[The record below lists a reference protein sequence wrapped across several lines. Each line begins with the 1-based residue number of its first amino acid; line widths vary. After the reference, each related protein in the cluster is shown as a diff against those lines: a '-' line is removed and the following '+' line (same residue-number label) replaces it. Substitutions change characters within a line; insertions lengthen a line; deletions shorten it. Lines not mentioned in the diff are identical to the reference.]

1 MRQVPLILMERTF
14 NFMHRAGRIVNRLI
28 LLLGI
33 AMIAYYLALGIAV
46 RFGQSL
52 QFLWLL
58 GGILC
63 IARYLYWRRVE
74 KSGRY
79 PRHRKLLRALR
90 ILLCAA
96 LIFFLAVEGVILC
109 GGMMEAEQ
117 GLNYI
122 VVLGARVNGSVP
134 SGSLRNRIR
143 VGAEYLRDN
152 PGTIAV
158 LSGAQGSGEEISE
171 AQCMYDNMVAA
182 GIDPARLILE
192 EQSTDTAENLRN
204 SRALIPEGA
213 SVGLVTNNFHIFRA
227 LALARNQGWTDVRGV
242 PVATT
247 MLSLPHYLMR
257 EFVGV
262 VYETLRGNLTF

>member
-52 QFLWLL
+52 QFLWLI

-63 IARYLYWRRVE
+63 IARYLYWRRME

-109 GGMMEAEQ
+109 GGMMDAEQ

-122 VVLGARVNGSVP
+122 VVLGARVNGTVP

-227 LALARNQGWTDVRGV
+227 LALARNQGWTDVRGI

-262 VYETLRGNLTF
+262 VYETVRGNLTF

>member
-74 KSGRY
+74 KSGKY

-122 VVLGARVNGSVP
+122 VVLGARVNGTVP

-152 PGTIAV
+152 PQTIAV

-171 AQCMYDNMVAA
+171 ARCMYDNMVAA

>member
-14 NFMHRAGRIVNRLI
+14 KFMHRAGRIVNRLI

-192 EQSTDTAENLRN
+192 EESTDTAENLRN

-227 LALARNQGWTDVRGV
+227 LALARNQGWTDVRGI

-262 VYETLRGNLTF
+262 VYETVRGNLTF

>member
-74 KSGRY
+74 KSGKY
-79 PRHRKLLRALR
+79 PRHRRLLRALR

-96 LIFFLAVEGVILC
+96 LAFFLTVEGVILC
-109 GGMMEAEQ
+109 GGTMEAEQ
-117 GLNYI
+117 GLDCI

-171 AQCMYDNMVAA
+171 ARCMYDNMVAA

-204 SRALIPEGA
+204 SRALISEGA

-227 LALARNQGWTDVRGV
+227 LALARNQGWEDVRGV

-262 VYETLRGNLTF
+262 VYETVRGNLTF

>member
-52 QFLWLL
+52 QFMWLL

-63 IARYLYWRRVE
+63 IARYLYWRRME

-122 VVLGARVNGSVP
+122 VVLGARVNGTVP

-152 PGTIAV
+152 PQTIAV

-171 AQCMYDNMVAA
+171 ARCMYDNMVAA

>member
-63 IARYLYWRRVE
+63 IACYLYWRRVE

-122 VVLGARVNGSVP
+122 VVLGARVNGTVP

-152 PGTIAV
+152 PQTIAV

-171 AQCMYDNMVAA
+171 ARCMYDNMVAA

-213 SVGLVTNNFHIFRA
+213 SAGLVTNNFHIFRA
-227 LALARNQGWTDVRGV
+227 LALARNQGWTDVRGI

>member
-1 MRQVPLILMERTF
+1 MKKC
-14 NFMHRAGRIVNRLI
+14 GRIVNRLI

-33 AMIAYYLALGIAV
+33 AMIAYYLALGIFV

-63 IARYLYWRRVE
+63 IARYLYWRQVE

-90 ILLCAA
+90 ILFCLA
-96 LIFFLAVEGVILC
+96 LAFFLTVEGVILC
-109 GGMMEAEQ
+109 GGMMEPEQ

-122 VVLGARVNGSVP
+122 VVLGARVNGTVP

-143 VGAEYLRDN
+143 VGVEYLRDN

-158 LSGAQGSGEEISE
+158 LSGGQGSGEEISE
-171 AQCMYDNMVAA
+171 ARCMYENMLAA

-192 EQSTDTAENLRN
+192 EQSTDTAANLRN
-204 SRALIPEGA
+204 SRSLIPECA

-227 LALARNQGWTDVRGV
+227 LALARNQGWEDVHSV

>member
-122 VVLGARVNGSVP
+122 VVLGARVNGTVP

-152 PGTIAV
+152 PQTIAV

-171 AQCMYDNMVAA
+171 ARCMYDNMVAA

>member
-1 MRQVPLILMERTF
+1 MS
-14 NFMHRAGRIVNRLI
+14 RAGRIVNRLI

-33 AMIAYYLALGIAV
+33 AMIAYYLALGIFV

-52 QFLWLL
+52 QYLWLL
-58 GGILC
+58 GGGLC
-63 IARYLYWRRVE
+63 IARYLYWRQVE

-79 PRHRKLLRALR
+79 PAHRKLLRALR
-90 ILLCAA
+90 LLFCLA
-96 LIFFLAVEGVILC
+96 LAFFLTVEGVILC

-117 GLNYI
+117 GLDYI
-122 VVLGARVNGSVP
+122 VVLGARVNGREP
-134 SGSLRNRIR
+134 SGSLRNRIQ
-143 VGAEYLRDN
+143 VGVEYLRDN
-152 PGTIAV
+152 PQTIAV
-158 LSGAQGSGEEISE
+158 LSGGQGSDEEISE
-171 AQCMYDNMVAA
+171 ARCMYENMLAA

-192 EQSTDTAENLRN
+192 EQSTDTAANLRN

-227 LALARNQGWTDVRGV
+227 LALARNQGWEDVHGV

-247 MLSLPHYLMR
+247 LFSLPHYLMR

-262 VYETLRGNLTF
+262 VYETVRGNLTF

>member
-1 MRQVPLILMERTF
+1 MKKC
-14 NFMHRAGRIVNRLI
+14 GRIVNCLI

-33 AMIAYYLALGIAV
+33 AMIAYYLALGIFV

-52 QFLWLL
+52 QYLWLI

-63 IARYLYWRRVE
+63 IARFLYWRHVE

-79 PRHRKLLRALR
+79 PAHRRLLRALR
-90 ILLCAA
+90 VLFCAA
-96 LIFFLAVEGVILC
+96 LAFFLAVEGVILC

-117 GLNYI
+117 GLDYI
-122 VVLGARVNGSVP
+122 VVLGARVNGTVP

-152 PGTIAV
+152 PDTIAV
-158 LSGAQGSGEEISE
+158 LSGGQGSGEEISE
-171 AQCMYDNMVAA
+171 AQCMYQNMVAA

-192 EQSTDTAENLRN
+192 EESTDTAANLRN

-227 LALARNQGWTDVRGV
+227 LALARNQGWEDVHGV

-247 MLSLPHYLMR
+247 LFSMPHYLMR

>member
-74 KSGRY
+74 KSGKY

-152 PGTIAV
+152 PQTIAV

-171 AQCMYDNMVAA
+171 ARCMYDNMVAA

-262 VYETLRGNLTF
+262 VYETVRGNLTF

>member
-1 MRQVPLILMERTF
+1 
-14 NFMHRAGRIVNRLI
+14 
-28 LLLGI
+28 
-33 AMIAYYLALGIAV
+33 MIAYYLALGIAV

-122 VVLGARVNGSVP
+122 VVLGARVNGTVP

-152 PGTIAV
+152 PQTIAV

-171 AQCMYDNMVAA
+171 ARCMYDNMVAA

-213 SVGLVTNNFHIFRA
+213 SAGLVTNNFHIFRA
-227 LALARNQGWTDVRGV
+227 LALARNQGWTDVRGI

>member
-122 VVLGARVNGSVP
+122 VVLGARVNGTVP

-152 PGTIAV
+152 PQTIAV

-171 AQCMYDNMVAA
+171 ARCMYDNMVAA

-227 LALARNQGWTDVRGV
+227 LALARNQGWTDVRGI

>member
-52 QFLWLL
+52 QFMWLL

-152 PGTIAV
+152 PQTIAV

-171 AQCMYDNMVAA
+171 ARCMYDNMVAA

-213 SVGLVTNNFHIFRA
+213 SAGLVTNNFHIFRA
-227 LALARNQGWTDVRGV
+227 LALARNQGWTDVRGI

>member
-122 VVLGARVNGSVP
+122 VVLGARVNGTVP

-171 AQCMYDNMVAA
+171 ARCMYDNMVAA

-213 SVGLVTNNFHIFRA
+213 SAGLVTNNFHIFRA
-227 LALARNQGWTDVRGV
+227 LALARNQGWTDVRGI

>member
-122 VVLGARVNGSVP
+122 VVLGARVNGTVP

-152 PGTIAV
+152 PQTIAV

-171 AQCMYDNMVAA
+171 ARCMYDNMVAA

-227 LALARNQGWTDVRGV
+227 LALARGLGWQGVQGI

-247 MLSLPHYLMR
+247 AFSIPHYYMR

-262 VYETLRGNLTF
+262 VYDGLRGNLAL